1 MSALWHSADLKTCHC
16 HVAYWTG
23 QRTDSRRMPPRRI
36 LSHALAATLECER
49 EVLHDLCYVH
59 FLKPVKGINDLIR
72 RSCL

>member
-1 MSALWHSADLKTCHC
+1 
-16 HVAYWTG
+16 
-23 QRTDSRRMPPRRI
+23 MPPRRI
-36 LSHALAATLECER
+36 LSHALAATLECES